1 MLLCLTSAKG
11 APGVTTAALSLAS
24 VAAEQGPALLVEA
37 DPSGGDLICWGTT
50 TGEAGL
56 LGLASTPGADATPEA
71 MWPHTTTLHT
81 GTAALTAPT
90 AAAPTT
96 AALAALGSGF
106 AEQLHQLPAT
116 VFVDLGRISS
126 HTRSTELLAEA
137 DLVLVV
143 CRPTLDGVE
152 HARSLLNHLPG
163 PDHSRAV
170 LVIGGHRPYRPD
182 EVADALAAPV
192 IGMLP
197 WDPRGV
203 RAACGHAGPRIWT
216 RSPLAN
222 AARAAL
228 AASGLPNQVSS
239 HD

>member
-24 VAAEQGPALLVEA
+24 AAAERGPALLVEA
-37 DPSGGDLICWGTT
+37 DPSGGDLTCWGAT

-56 LGLASTPGADATPEA
+56 LGLASSTGVTVTDDAL
-71 MWPHTTTLHT
+71 WPHTTALYT
-81 GTAALTAPT
+81 GASALSAPT
-90 AAAPTT
+90 AAGPAA
-96 AALAALGSGF
+96 AALAVLGPGL
-106 AEQLHQLPAT
+106 AERLQRLPAT
-116 VFVDLGRISS
+116 VIVDVGRTSPHATS
-126 HTRSTELLAEA
+126 AELLAIA

-152 HARSLLNHLPG
+152 HARALLAGLPG
-163 PDHSRAV
+163 PTHARAV
-170 LVIGGHRPYRPD
+170 LVVGGQRPYRPD
-182 EVADALAAPV
+182 EVADALATPV

-203 RAACGHAGPRIWT
+203 RAVRGQAGPRIWT
-216 RSPLAN
+216 RTHLAQ
-222 AARAAL
+222 AARAVL
-228 AASGLPNQVSS
+228 TASGLPSRVAS